1 MIMSMY
7 TIINELLDKML
18 MLLNSPVMFL
28 VTIFL
33 ICIFL
38 GFVAALAGVG
48 GVVLF
53 TPIMIAFTSIHPDI
67 VRATGLAIAT
77 MSSLMSAR
85 PYLGRGIANFNLALF
100 SALPYTIFAIIGSLI
115 GLHITAVMGSFG
127 KALIRFALGVLVLFI
142 VILMITKG
150 RRTEYPTPPMDKYDR
165 LANAFEL
172 NSSYYEISLR
182 RIIEYR
188 VVNTTWGSLCFMGI
202 GLVSGMFGLGAGWAI
217 VPVYNLVMY
226 VPLKVATA
234 TSLVVIGIGDT
245 AAMWVYINN
254 GAMIPIFVIPCLLG
268 CMIGAQVGSRLMPKL
283 RANIIRWFVILAMFL
298 ASARLIQQA
307 MPVIMGVV

>member
-1 MIMSMY
+1 MPVHIN
-7 TIINELLDKML
+7 IISGLLDNIFT
-18 MLLNSPVMFL
+18 LLNSPVIFL
-28 VTIFL
+28 IIIFL
-33 ICIFL
+33 ICIL
-38 GFVAALAGVG
+38 IGFVAALAGVG
-48 GVVLF
+48 GGVLF
-53 TPIMIAFTSIHPDI
+53 TPIMMAFTTINPDI

-100 SALPYTIFAIIGSLI
+100 SSLPYTIFAIIGSFI

-150 RRTEYPTPPMDKYDR
+150 RRTEYPIPPEGKYDK

-172 NSSYYEISLR
+172 NSSYYEISLG
-182 RIIEYR
+182 RIVEYR
-188 VVNTTWGSLCFMGI
+188 IVNTVWGLLCFVGI

-217 VPVYNLVMY
+217 VPVYNLIMY

-245 AAMWVYINN
+245 AAMWVYINS
-254 GAMIPIFVIPCLLG
+254 GAMIPIFAVPCLLG

-283 RANIIRWFVILAMFL
+283 RAYVIRWFVILAMLL

-307 MPVIMGVV
+307 LPVIMGVV

>member
-1 MIMSMY
+1 MSIY
-7 TIINELLDKML
+7 IDVIGGSLGNIFVLF
-18 MLLNSPVMFL
+18 NSPIIFL
-28 VTIFL
+28 IIIFL
-33 ICIFL
+33 ICIL
-38 GFVAALAGVG
+38 IGFVAALAGVG
-48 GVVLF
+48 GGVLF
-53 TPIMIAFTSIHPDI
+53 TPIMMAFTTINPDI

-85 PYLGRGIANFNLALF
+85 PYLGKGIANFNLALF
-100 SALPYTIFAIIGSLI
+100 SSLPYTIFAIIGSLI
-115 GLHITAVMGSFG
+115 GLHITAVMGNFG
-127 KALIRFALGVLVLFI
+127 KALIRLALGVLVLFI

-150 RRTEYPTPPMDKYDR
+150 RRTEYPIPPEDKYDK

-172 NSSYYEISLR
+172 NSSYYEISLGR
-182 RIIEYR
+182 TVEYR
-188 VVNTTWGSLCFMGI
+188 VINTMWGLLCFMGI

-217 VPVYNLVMY
+217 VPVYNLLMY

-268 CMIGAQVGSRLMPKL
+268 CMIGAQIGSRLMPKL
-283 RANIIRWFVILAMFL
+283 RAKVIRWFVILAMLL

-307 MPVIMGVV
+307 LPVIMGVM